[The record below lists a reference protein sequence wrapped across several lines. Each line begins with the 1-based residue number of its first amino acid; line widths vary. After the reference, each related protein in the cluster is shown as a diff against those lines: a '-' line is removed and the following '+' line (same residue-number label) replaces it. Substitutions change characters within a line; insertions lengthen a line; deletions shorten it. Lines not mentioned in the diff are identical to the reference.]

1 MKWDKLVNSRER
13 REHRFYY
20 FYLRN
25 EIRDSW
31 RLLWTSNPNFLE
43 IFCCPLLDWYFL
55 IIKLHIIYSSFHI
68 EKYKNRGEHATKKK
82 FLIESQENW
91 QIVFIVEPQLLGCSF
106 VSYWKLSKVFSNFSY
121 SDTLS
126 RVSQDDTRFNQPE
139 SVHRANFRPENFF
152 SERRIFI
159 YAERSPGKSLILQ
172 NLLHTLPKKPLTIY
186 TKFLYNV

>member
-43 IFCCPLLDWYFL
+43 IFCCPLLDWHFL

-126 RVSQDDTRFNQPE
+126 RVSQDDTRFNQPGKR
-139 SVHRANFRPENFF
+139 SP
-152 SERRIFI
+152 SKL
-159 YAERSPGKSLILQ
+159 SPGK
-172 NLLHTLPKKPLTIY
+172 LLFGKKNFYLCREKPR
-186 TKFLYNV
+186 